1 MEGTQGG
8 FATAVNCMDGRVQDP
23 VTDWLKDLCCVEYV
37 DVITEPGP
45 VRLLA
50 EGDAVAADS
59 IRRRVE
65 VSVRA
70 HGSSVVAVVAHGD
83 CAGNPV
89 SPEEQQTQLLRA
101 VERVA
106 GWDLGVSVL
115 GLWVDEGWEVQQLG
129 AGGTPMTCPHGVS
142 PASDRADRARQGE
155 LT

>member
-1 MEGTQGG
+1 MDETQGG

-37 DVITEPGP
+37 DMITEPGP
-45 VRLLA
+45 ARLLV
-50 EGDAVAADS
+50 EGDTATADS

-70 HGSSVVAVVAHGD
+70 HGSSVVAVVAHDD

-89 SPEEQQTQLLRA
+89 SPAEQQTQLLRA

-115 GLWVDEGWEVQQLG
+115 GLWVDESWEVQQLA
-129 AGGTPMTCPHGVS
+129 AGGTPMHCPHGAVPDGG
-142 PASDRADRARQGE
+142 PAGAPRQVDA
-155 LT
+155 T